1 MRSERE
7 RTRARSGAEVAFIVM
22 RVLIRA
28 RVLWARGG
36 AVPLD
41 ALPALVAASPYA
53 VSVAVERLCE
63 EGIAELRAGECTVC
77 LTDRAAAEFLAR
89 GDCASPLWGGPP
101 AAA

>member
-1 MRSERE
+1 
-7 RTRARSGAEVAFIVM
+7 VAFIVM

-41 ALPALVAASPYA
+41 ALPALVEASPYA
-53 VSVAVERLCE
+53 VSVALERLCE
-63 EGIAELRAGECTVC
+63 EGIAELRGERTVC

-89 GDCASPLWGGPP
+89 GDCASPAWGGTP

>member
-1 MRSERE
+1 
-7 RTRARSGAEVAFIVM
+7 VAFIVM

-36 AVPLD
+36 AVPID

-53 VSVAVERLCE
+53 VSVALDRLCE
-63 EGIAELRAGECTVC
+63 EGIAELRTGEGTVC

-89 GDCASPLWGGPP
+89 GDRPAPLWGGTP